1 MSPRNH
7 LLNRLRN
14 GLYFGLRY
22 SWVRYGRNVHVQW
35 STRMWS
41 PHRHVV
47 IGDDVGIGPGCL
59 VQCDLEIGNKV
70 LIAGNVAFV
79 GSDDHVISTVGVAM
93 WDAGR
98 GDTKRTVVEDD
109 VWIGH
114 GAIIVGGAR
123 IGRGSV
129 IAAGAV
135 VVGEVAP
142 YSIMIPPKAQ
152 LLRKRFSDVDVLRHD
167 QSLIRLGLSMGSAA
181 SETTHTPE

>member
-7 LLNRLRN
+7 LLNRVRN
-14 GLYFGLRY
+14 GLYFG
-22 SWVRYGRNVHVQW
+22 VRYPWVKYGCNVHVQW

-41 PHRHVV
+41 PHRDVV
-47 IGDDVGIGPGCL
+47 IGDDVGIGPNCL
-59 VQCDLEIGNKV
+59 VQCDLRIGSKV

-79 GSDDHVISTVGVAM
+79 GSDDHVITKAGVAT

-114 GAIIVGGAR
+114 GAIIIGGAR

-152 LLRKRFSDVDVLRHD
+152 LLRKRFSDADEQRHD
-167 QSLIRLGLSMGSAA
+167 ESLSRQGLFERDS
-181 SETTHTPE
+181 